1 MVGVE
6 KMSVELASDS
16 IQIPSRDDEN
26 NIHDQ
31 CDENNLKLSPLVADL
46 ITTGNWPR
54 KVCQCDNMDRNF
66 TIFME
71 ENPRFYVCDFSGV
84 LVVKCVLQPQL
95 KHAVSDFNLKS
106 KKTFIQ
112 S

>member
-31 CDENNLKLSPLVADL
+31 CDENNLNHQMVEKAQPSDGR
-46 ITTGNWPR
+46 T
-54 KVCQCDNMDRNF
+54 
-66 TIFME
+66 
-71 ENPRFYVCDFSGV
+71 ENHC
-84 LVVKCVLQPQL
+84 
-95 KHAVSDFNLKS
+95 
-106 KKTFIQ
+106 
-112 S
+112 